1 MSSVCFSF
9 FLSGMSDV
17 CLWDMTNVAHS
28 ITRCQK
34 TILRSTYW
42 RRPTLDEIWTWVD
55 KFWQMMGVL
64 QQWWWVQVPLSPV
77 ALVPNCHASTCK
89 HHCCKVVFAR
99 QTCMLCVKLTQ
110 FPALNSLCIVIGGI
124 HQVFATPKRNR
135 MLYVWETALPIQFLD
150 HHACRF

>member
-1 MSSVCFSF
+1 MSSVCFF
-9 FLSGMSDV
+9 IR
-17 CLWDMTNVAHS
+17 NVWCAYETWKLKNAAHS
-28 ITRCQK
+28 NTTPDIKKQSSGQPTDAGRHWTK
-34 TILRSTYW
+34 FGHGWTKFGKRWILQ
-42 RRPTLDEIWTWVD
+42 P
-55 KFWQMMGVL
+55 
-64 QQWWWVQVPLSPV
+64 WWWVQVPLSPV

-124 HQVFATPKRNR
+124 HQVFATPKWNR
-135 MLYVWETALPIQFLD
+135 MLYVRETALPIQFLD